1 MQNRKKEKA
10 IDPSH
15 ASPAIAVTAAS
26 GKLGR
31 SISRIFSTHG
41 LAGNVRLTSRN
52 PEKLR
57 LLHSDGFDTVAA
69 DYENGRSM
77 AAVFAGIDVALIISS
92 MGTDTTRIRQ
102 HRIAIDAAL
111 AAGVKRIVYTSSAN
125 AMQAGH
131 MQWTSV
137 HANTERYLQSC
148 GISYTILRVGAY
160 FSNFDY
166 LFQMAM
172 QCHRLFFPNIVK
184 PISLITQE
192 DVAAAAFAVLTKP
205 GHDKKVYE
213 ILAKEPVSITD
224 LAQIM
229 TRILGT
235 RIVAAEIPVEAFVTQ
250 LRKHGLS
257 DDIID
262 LLGAFY
268 TVLSSGEFART
279 SKDMEI
285 LTGQATTSARSY
297 LNAFINSA

>member
-1 MQNRKKEKA
+1 MQNRKKERA
-10 IDPSH
+10 IYPSH
-15 ASPAIAVTAAS
+15 TPPAIAVTAAS
-26 GKLGR
+26 GKLGCAIAR
-31 SISRIFSTHG
+31 TFSAHG
-41 LAGNVRLTSRN
+41 LAGNVRLTARN
-52 PEKLR
+52 PEKLHPFHR
-57 LLHSDGFDTVAA
+57 EGFDTVAA

-77 AAVFAGIDVALIISS
+77 AAAFAGIDVAFIISS
-92 MGTDTTRIRQ
+92 MGPDVIRIRQ
-102 HRIAIDAAL
+102 HRIAIDAAI

-125 AMQAGH
+125 AMNVGP
-131 MQWTSV
+131 MQWTYV
-137 HANTERYLQSC
+137 HANTEHYLQNC
-148 GISYTILRVGAY
+148 GIPCTILRVGAY
-160 FSNFDY
+160 FSNFNY

-172 QCHRLFFPNIVK
+172 QCHRLFFPNIAQ

-213 ILAKEPVSITD
+213 ILATESASITN

-235 RIVAAEIPVEAFVTQ
+235 RVVAAEIPVEAFVAQ

-257 DDIID
+257 ADVTD

-285 LTGQATTSARSY
+285 LTGRPTTSAGSY
-297 LNAFINSA
+297 LNTFINSA